1 MSLPGGGLKAMKK
14 LVERTYTEL
23 GKDGAESPESGPKSL
38 SAYRCAQAYV
48 LLGDPG
54 SGKTT
59 SFQAECEELGDTARF
74 IRAGDFLVYESAPDE
89 LRGRTLFIDGL
100 DEVRA
105 GASDVRS
112 PFDRIRGQ
120 LIKLGRPRFRISCR
134 EADWLGE
141 NDRKRLELAAEDSQ
155 VAALRLDPLT
165 LEDVE
170 TILSANLGVS
180 DPKGFIEEAHDRGV
194 YGLLFNPKNLELL
207 AKAVHQGNQWPG
219 SRIETFELACIQ
231 MARECNREHRNARRP
246 GVPIA
251 SLIDCAGRLCA
262 LQLIADLMGYSLDE
276 DAASASYPTLDE
288 FVQVDLS
295 QLRAA
300 LSSKLFK
307 ADGDQRFSPVHRQ
320 VAEFLGGKH
329 LAALIEDGLPS
340 RRVLA
345 LMTGGDGTVVTA
357 LRGLSAWLAAHSPPV
372 RTELVSEDAAGV
384 AIYGDIQDFSPDE
397 KRKLLVALLR
407 QPKILDRLYANVR
420 ALAPLVAAE
429 TEPQIRQVL
438 GSADRGPAQQ
448 QRAEF
453 ILLILR
459 QCQQLAALVPE
470 MLSIVRDDSWL
481 SGVRLLAL
489 DGFIRNKKGSLGL
502 GGELEALLAEVT
514 SSGITAS
521 NRDLCGTLLEHLYP
535 RAVRPCRVWD
545 YFTEGAGQ
553 YVPGRYWQFWRRT
566 LLATSP
572 DRDIPDLLDGLA
584 SRISNS
590 APAFDSLGLREFPV
604 ALLERGLRLYGDR
617 VARGRVYH
625 WLGVGV
631 GVLERSRGHPPEAVP
646 LIRAWLEQRPE
657 IQKDVVLRGLKS
669 CRDDH
674 RVHYADFMNRK
685 RLFDARPPVDF
696 ALWHLKQADAFAESR
711 PLVARHLFREAYGET
726 KAAEPG
732 EGLPAELLREHAQQH
747 ECLHNLLADLESPPA
762 PSREE
767 AEWRRR
773 QAKHL
778 EEHQRRRRQWRER
791 VRSNE
796 RALLENRA
804 APALLYQLGLVCF
817 GMHPDFEEDFRG
829 KEALVRSLG
838 GSGAVKA
845 SMHGLR
851 GVIDRDDL
859 PGVREIIRLA
869 KDQRDHYLG
878 LPLLAGLEE
887 AERSSPGFLR
897 SKANSRVQACV
908 AFYHEWATKLS
919 GSSAVRPAWYQGL
932 LDSDPGRVSQA
943 AVQWAAA
950 ELRGGGWVSQQFWDI
965 AHDESHGAV
974 ARAATLDLLKVFPTR
989 CRNWQLWALGELLW
1003 GAIGQGAEAELLHLA
1018 RRKLSKTGMNAGQ
1031 RVRWLGAGLICS
1043 PETYREPVAE
1053 FLEGGK
1059 RRIRHFAAFCVHGA
1073 DPFGSDNG
1081 SPRYSYEDLDSK
1093 TLEIIIRHLGRCFS
1107 PCELR
1112 GFGHISD
1119 EIRMS
1124 RFLINT
1130 IHHLASKPDR
1140 GATKALESLL
1150 DDDSIVRWHACLS
1163 QARDSQRIIR
1173 RDAEYRHPTL
1183 QQACQALRGG
1193 PPANPGDLAALAVD
1207 RLRNIATNIR
1217 TTDRDEWRLFWNEVS
1232 HGKLG
1237 EPKVENSC
1245 RSALR
1250 TLLDPQLPDP
1260 VKTRPEA
1267 QHANQARADIAVAAG
1282 RYQVPIEV
1290 KKNTARELWSAA
1302 RNQLFAK
1309 YAVDPASGGY
1319 GIYVVFWFGS
1329 DKQRRRSDG
1338 VRPHSPET
1346 LEMLLRESL
1355 TQIEARKSGSASLT
1369 CLLRPPVDRPVMV
1382 SCSRVQPLVRL
1393 HQCAIAVSVDQ

>member
-1 MSLPGGGLKAMKK
+1 MGLPGGGLKAMNK
-14 LVERTYTEL
+14 LVERTCTEL
-23 GKDGAESPESGPKSL
+23 GRNGADSVEVEPKPL
-38 SAYRCAQAYV
+38 SAYRSVQAYV

-59 SFQAECEELGDTARF
+59 AFDTECKKLGEKAKF
-74 IRAGDFLVYESAPDE
+74 IRARDFLVYESAPHE

-105 GASDVRS
+105 GASDIQS
-112 PFDRIRGQ
+112 PFDRIRGL
-120 LIKLGRPRFRISCR
+120 LIRLGRPSFRISCR

-141 NDRKRLELAAEDSQ
+141 NDRQKLELVAKDST
-155 VAALRLDPLT
+155 VVALRLDPLT
-165 LEDVE
+165 PVDVE
-170 TILSANLGVS
+170 NILRESLAVTDPEVFVEQAHERGV
-180 DPKGFIEEAHDRGV
+180 DGLLLNPKG
-194 YGLLFNPKNLELL
+194 LELL
-207 AKAVHQGNQWPG
+207 AKAVHQGEQWPS

-231 MARECNREHRNARRP
+231 MAKECNWEHRNAKRP
-246 GVPIA
+246 GVPAA
-251 SLIDCAGRLCA
+251 SLIDSAGRLCA
-262 LQLIADLMGYSLDE
+262 VQLIADLMGYALDE
-276 DAASASYPTLDE
+276 DAASAGYPTLDSC
-288 FVQVDLS
+288 VKGDSS

-300 LSSKLFK
+300 LASKLFK

-320 VAEFLGGKH
+320 IAEFLGARH

-357 LRGLSAWLAAHSPPV
+357 LRGLSAWLAAHSPRV
-372 RTELVSEDAAGV
+372 RTELVTEDAAGV
-384 AIYGDIQDFSPDE
+384 AIYGDIQYFSPDE
-397 KRKLLVALLR
+397 KQELFAALLR
-407 QPKILDRLYANVR
+407 QPKILDRLHANVR
-420 ALAPLVAAE
+420 AFAPLVAAQ
-429 TEPQIRQVL
+429 TEAQIRQAL
-438 GSADRGPAQQ
+438 ESADRGPAQQ

-470 MLSIVRDDSWL
+470 MLSVVRDDSWL

-489 DGFIRNKKGSLGL
+489 DGFIRNKKGSPGL
-502 GGELEALLAEVT
+502 AGELEALLAEVT

-521 NRDLCGTLLEHLYP
+521 NRDLCGTLLGQLYP
-535 RAVRPCRVWD
+535 GAVRPCRVWD
-545 YFTEGAGQ
+545 YLTEGAGQ
-553 YVPGRYWQFWRRT
+553 YIPGRYWQFWKRT
-566 LLATSP
+566 LLAKSS
-572 DRDIPDLLDGLA
+572 DSDIPELLDSLA
-584 SRISNS
+584 PQVTNLEQ
-590 APAFDSLGLREFPV
+590 AFDSLHLRELPV
-604 ALLERGLRLYGDR
+604 ILLERGLRLHGDR
-617 VARGRVYH
+617 VARERVYR
-625 WLGVGV
+625 WLGAGTPM
-631 GVLERSRGHPPEAVP
+631 LDRFRGHPPEAVP

-685 RLFDARPPVDF
+685 RLFDARLPVDF
-696 ALWHLKQADAFAESR
+696 SLWRLKQADAFAESR
-711 PLVARHLFREAYGET
+711 PLVARHLFREAHGET

-778 EEHQRRRRQWRER
+778 EEHQRSRRQWRER

-796 RALLENRA
+796 RALQENRA
-804 APALLYQLGLVCF
+804 APALLYQLALVCF

-908 AFYHEWATKLS
+908 AFYHEWAPKLS

-932 LDSDPGRVSQA
+932 LDSDPGMVSQA

-950 ELRGGGWVSQQFWDI
+950 ALRGRGWVSQQFWDI
-965 AHDESHGAV
+965 AHDETHAAV

-989 CRNWQLWALGELLW
+989 CRNWQLWALDELLW
-1003 GAIGQGAEAELLHLA
+1003 GAIGRGAEAELLDLA
-1018 RRKLSKTGMNAGQ
+1018 RRKLSRTGMNVGQ
-1031 RVRWLGAGLICS
+1031 RVRWLGVGLICS

-1059 RRIRHFAAFCVHGA
+1059 RRIRHFTAFCVHGA

-1093 TLEIIIRHLGRCFS
+1093 TLAIIIRHLGWCFS
-1107 PCELR
+1107 PCESR
-1112 GFGHISD
+1112 GFGYISD
-1119 EIRMS
+1119 EMRTS
-1124 RFLINT
+1124 HFLINT
-1130 IHHLASKPDR
+1130 INHLASKPD
-1140 GATKALESLL
+1140 GSASEALESLL
-1150 DDDSIVRWHACLS
+1150 ADDSIVRWHACLS

-1183 QQACQALRGG
+1183 RQACQALRGG

-1207 RLRNIATNIR
+1207 RLRNIATGIR
-1217 TTDRDEWRLFWNEVS
+1217 TTNRDEWRLFWNEGS
-1232 HGKLG
+1232 HGKPG
-1237 EPKVENSC
+1237 QPKVENSC
-1245 RSALR
+1245 RQALLS
-1250 TLLDPQLPDP
+1250 LLDPQLRNP
-1260 VKTRPEA
+1260 VKAQPEA
-1267 QHANQARADIAVAAG
+1267 QHANQARADILVTAHG
-1282 RYQVPIEV
+1282 FQVPIEV
-1290 KKNTARELWSAA
+1290 KKNTSRELWSGLG
-1302 RNQLFAK
+1302 NQLIRK
-1309 YAVDPASGGY
+1309 YTGDPASGGY
-1319 GIYVVFWFGS
+1319 GIYVIFWFGS

-1338 VRPHSPET
+1338 ACPNSPEM
-1346 LEMLLRESL
+1346 LETLLRESL
-1355 TQIEARKSGSASLT
+1355 GEVEARKISICVLDVSAPNLG
-1369 CLLRPPVDRPVMV
+1369 
-1382 SCSRVQPLVRL
+1382 
-1393 HQCAIAVSVDQ
+1393 